1 VKFRCERDALS
12 EAIGSAGR
20 AVASRSGALPI
31 LSGLLVRTAA
41 DEIHLAGSDLE
52 LTIRVSAPAECD
64 DDGAAVLPARL
75 FGDIVRS
82 LEPGAVS
89 VDVGEDEARIESGR
103 SKFSLRVLAA
113 DDFPRLPEVAG
124 SGVRMDATALA
135 EALRQVIPAAS
146 RDDARPILTGVLLV
160 AEGSG
165 LRLVATD
172 SYRLGVRDLPGESVL
187 AAHLSGAA
195 AEGKHVLVP
204 AKALGELQR
213 LLASTG
219 GAGPGSTAA
228 PGTENTVELSFS
240 DRDACFDTGRARVS
254 TRLIEGQFPNYQQL
268 IPNGYPNR
276 LVVPREALIEAVKR
290 VRLIGRDRDNAPIRL
305 AMSSSGLELTTIVHD
320 VGEAKEELDAKYEGS
335 ETTIAFNPEF
345 LLDGLGAIGSEEVS
359 VETLDTSKPAI
370 VRSADGGD
378 FLYLLMPVRVS

>member
-1 VKFRCERDALS
+1 MKFRCERDALS
-12 EAIGSAGR
+12 EAISSAGR

-31 LSGLLVRTAA
+31 LSGLLVRTGQ
-41 DEIHLAGSDLE
+41 DEIDLAGSDLE

-64 DDGAAVLPARL
+64 DEGAAVLPARL

-89 VDVGEDEARIESGR
+89 VDVGEDEARIKSGR
-103 SKFSLRVLAA
+103 SEFSLRVLAA
-113 DDFPRLPEVAG
+113 EDFPRLPEVAG
-124 SGVRMDATALA
+124 SGVRMDAASLA

-195 AEGKHVLVP
+195 AEGRHVLVP

-213 LLASTG
+213 LL
-219 GAGPGSTAA
+219 
-228 PGTENTVELSFS
+228 GTENQVELSFS

-268 IPNGYPNR
+268 IPSGYPNR
-276 LVVPREALIEAVKR
+276 LVVPREAFIEAVKR

-305 AMSSSGLELTTIVHD
+305 MMSAAGLELQTIVHD
-320 VGEAKEELDAKYEGS
+320 VGQATETLDAKYEGT

-345 LLDGLGAIGSEEVS
+345 LLDGLGAISSEEVS

-370 VRSADGGD
+370 VRSAEGGD

>member
-1 VKFRCERDALS
+1 MKFRCERDVLA
-12 EAIGSAGR
+12 EAIGNAGR

-31 LSGLLVRTAA
+31 LSGLLVRAEA
-41 DEIHLAGSDLE
+41 ERVELAGSDLE
-52 LTIRVSAPAECD
+52 LTIRVSVAAECD
-64 DDGAAVLPARL
+64 EGGAAVLPARL
-75 FGDIVRS
+75 FGDIVRA
-82 LEPGAVS
+82 LEPGAVA
-89 VDVGEDEARIESGR
+89 VDVGDDEARIESGS

-113 DDFPRLPEVAG
+113 EDFPRLPEVAG
-124 SGVRMDATALA
+124 SGIRMDSSALA

-172 SYRLGVRDLPGESVL
+172 SYRLAVRDLPGETML

-195 AEGKHVLVP
+195 AEGRHVLVP

-213 LLASTG
+213 LL
-219 GAGPGSTAA
+219 GPGSGANGSAA
-228 PGTENTVELSFS
+228 QVELSFS

-268 IPNGYPNR
+268 IPTGYPNR
-276 LVVPREALIEAVKR
+276 LIVPREGFIEAVKR

-305 AMSSSGLELTTIVHD
+305 AMSSSGLKLTAIVHD
-320 VGEAKEELDAKYEGS
+320 VGQAEEDLDAKYEGT
-335 ETTIAFNPEF
+335 ETVVAFNPDF
-345 LLDGLGAIGSEEVS
+345 LLDGLQAIASEEVV

-370 VRSADGGD
+370 VRASEGGD
-378 FLYLLMPVRVS
+378 FLYLLMPVRVT

>member
-31 LSGLLVRTAA
+31 LSGLLVRTAQ
-41 DEIHLAGSDLE
+41 DGIELAGSDLE

-64 DDGAAVLPARL
+64 DEGAAVLPARL

-89 VDVGEDEARIESGR
+89 VDVGEDEARIKSGR
-103 SKFSLRVLAA
+103 SEFSLRVLAA
-113 DDFPRLPEVAG
+113 EDFPRLPEVAG
-124 SGVRMDATALA
+124 SGVRMDAPALA

-195 AEGKHVLVP
+195 AEGRHVLVP

-213 LLASTG
+213 LLGS
-219 GAGPGSTAA
+219 GAAPGSAA
-228 PGTENTVELSFS
+228 PGTENQVELSFS

-268 IPNGYPNR
+268 IPSGYPNR
-276 LVVPREALIEAVKR
+276 LVVSREAFTEAVKR

-305 AMSSSGLELTTIVHD
+305 MMSAAGLELQTIVHD
-320 VGEAKEELDAKYEGS
+320 VGQATETLDAKYEGT

-370 VRSADGGD
+370 VRSAEGGD
-378 FLYLLMPVRVS
+378 YLYLLMPVRVS

>member
-31 LSGLLVRTAA
+31 LSGLLVRSGP
-41 DEIHLAGSDLE
+41 DEIQLAGSDLE
-52 LTIRVSAPAECD
+52 LTIRVSAPAEID
-64 DDGAAVLPARL
+64 REGAAVLPARL

-113 DDFPRLPEVAG
+113 EDFPRLPEVAG
-124 SGVRMDATALA
+124 SGVRMDASALA

-187 AAHLSGAA
+187 AAHLSSS
-195 AEGKHVLVP
+195 AEGRHVLVP

-213 LLASTG
+213 LLGSG
-219 GAGPGSTAA
+219 GGPGAAAA

-268 IPNGYPNR
+268 IPTGYPNR
-276 LVVPREALIEAVKR
+276 LVVVREALIEAVKR

-305 AMSSSGLELTTIVHD
+305 TMTPSEFKLSTIVHD
-320 VGEAKEELDAKYEGS
+320 VGEANEELDAKYEGS

-345 LLDGLGAIGSEEVS
+345 LLDGLGAISTEEVS
-359 VETLDTSKPAI
+359 LETLDTSKPAI

>member
-31 LSGLLVRTAA
+31 LSGLLVKTSGG
-41 DEIHLAGSDLE
+41 DKVELAGSDLE
-52 LTIRVSAPAECD
+52 LTIRVEAPAESD
-64 DDGAAVLPARL
+64 EDGAAVLPARL
-75 FGDIVRS
+75 FGDIVRA
-82 LEPGAVS
+82 LEPGAVT
-89 VDVGEDEARIESGR
+89 VEVGEDEAKITSGR
-103 SKFSLRVLAA
+103 SEFSLRVLAA

-124 SGVRMDATALA
+124 SGVRMDSAALA
-135 EALRQVIPAAS
+135 EALRQVISAAS

-172 SYRLGVRDLPGESVL
+172 SYRLAVRDLPGETVL
-187 AAHLSGAA
+187 AAALSGVAA
-195 AEGKHVLVP
+195 DGRHVLVP

-213 LLASTG
+213 LLVP
-219 GAGPGSTAA
+219 GAPAGADGLA
-228 PGTENTVELSFS
+228 PQVELSFT
-240 DRDACFDTGRARVS
+240 DRDACFDTGKARVS

-268 IPNGYPNR
+268 IPTGYPNR
-276 LVVPREALIEAVKR
+276 LTVAREAFIEAVKR
-290 VRLIGRDRDNAPIRL
+290 VRLIGRDRDNAPVRM
-305 AMSSSGLELTTIVHD
+305 AMSSSGLEMTTIVHD
-320 VGEAKEELDAKYEGS
+320 VGQAKEELEAKYEG
-335 ETTIAFNPEF
+335 TDTVVAFNPEF
-345 LLDGLGAIGSEEVS
+345 LIDGLQAISSEDVV

-370 VRSADGGD
+370 VRAPDGGD

>member
-1 VKFRCERDALS
+1 LKFRCERDVLG

-31 LSGLLVRTAA
+31 LSGLLVRTT
-41 DEIHLAGSDLE
+41 DDGLELAGSDLE
-52 LTIRVSAPAECD
+52 LTIRVSAAAECD
-64 DDGAAVLPARL
+64 GAGAAVLPARL
-75 FGDIVRS
+75 FGDIVRA

-89 VDVGEDEARIESGR
+89 VDVGDEEARITSGR
-103 SKFSLRVLAA
+103 SDFKLRVLPAE
-113 DDFPRLPEVAG
+113 DFPRLPEVAG
-124 SGVRMDATALA
+124 SGVRMDAVALA
-135 EALRQVIPAAS
+135 DALRQVIPAAS

-172 SYRLGVRDLPGESVL
+172 SYRLAVRDLPGETTL
-187 AAHLSGAA
+187 AAALSGAA
-195 AEGKHVLVP
+195 AEGRHVLVP

-213 LLASTG
+213 LLAAG
-219 GAGPGSTAA
+219 G
-228 PGTENTVELSFS
+228 GTEGGGQVELSFS
-240 DRDACFDTGRARVS
+240 DRDACFDTARARVS

-268 IPNGYPNR
+268 IPSGYPNR
-276 LVVPREALIEAVKR
+276 LTVVRESFMEAVKR

-305 AMSSSGLELTTIVHD
+305 AMGPGGLELTAVVHD
-320 VGEAKEELDAKYEGS
+320 VGQATEGLDAKYEGT
-335 ETTIAFNPEF
+335 ETTVAFNPDF
-345 LLDGLGAIGSEEVS
+345 LLDGLSAITSEEVL

-370 VRSADGGD
+370 VRSAEDGD

>member
-12 EAIGSAGR
+12 EAIGNAGR

-31 LSGLLVRTAA
+31 LSGLLVRT
-41 DEIHLAGSDLE
+41 DGDKVELAGSDLE

-64 DDGAAVLPARL
+64 ADGATVLPARL
-75 FGDIVRS
+75 FGDIVRA

-89 VDVGEDEARIESGR
+89 VDVGDDEARIHSGSSR
-103 SKFSLRVLAA
+103 FSLRVLAA
-113 DDFPRLPEVAG
+113 EDFPRLPDIAG
-124 SGVRMDATALA
+124 SGVRMDSAALA

-172 SYRLGVRDLPGESVL
+172 SYRLAVRDLPGETVL
-187 AAHLSGAA
+187 AAHLQGTGA
-195 AEGKHVLVP
+195 GGGHVLVP

-213 LLASTG
+213 LLSPGSGADGSTG
-219 GAGPGSTAA
+219 Q
-228 PGTENTVELSFS
+228 VELSFS

-268 IPNGYPNR
+268 IPSGYPNR
-276 LVVPREALIEAVKR
+276 LIVPREAFIEAVKR

-305 AMSSSGLELTTIVHD
+305 AMSSSGLQLTTIVHD
-320 VGEAKEELDAKYEGS
+320 VGQAEENLDAKYEGT
-335 ETTIAFNPEF
+335 ETVVAFNPDF
-345 LLDGLGAIGSEEVS
+345 LLDGLGAIASEEVV

-370 VRSADGGD
+370 VRASEGGN

>member
-1 VKFRCERDALS
+1 MKFRCERDALS
-12 EAIGSAGR
+12 EAISSAGR

-64 DDGAAVLPARL
+64 DEGAAVLPARL

-89 VDVGEDEARIESGR
+89 VDVGEDEARIKSGR
-103 SKFSLRVLAA
+103 SDFSLRVLAA
-113 DDFPRLPEVAG
+113 EDFPRLPEVEG
-124 SGVRMDATALA
+124 SGVRMDAAALA

-172 SYRLGVRDLPGESVL
+172 SYRLGVRDLPGESRL

-195 AEGKHVLVP
+195 AEGRHVLVP

-213 LLASTG
+213 LLGSG
-219 GAGPGSTAA
+219 EKAGSSAA

-268 IPNGYPNR
+268 IPTG
-276 LVVPREALIEAVKR
+276 
-290 VRLIGRDRDNAPIRL
+290 
-305 AMSSSGLELTTIVHD
+305 
-320 VGEAKEELDAKYEGS
+320 
-335 ETTIAFNPEF
+335 
-345 LLDGLGAIGSEEVS
+345 
-359 VETLDTSKPAI
+359 
-370 VRSADGGD
+370 
-378 FLYLLMPVRVS
+378 

>member
-12 EAIGSAGR
+12 EAISSAGR

-31 LSGLLVRTAA
+31 LSGLLVRTAQ
-41 DEIHLAGSDLE
+41 DEIELAGSDLE

-64 DDGAAVLPARL
+64 DEGAAVLPARL
-75 FGDIVRS
+75 LGDIVRS

-89 VDVGEDEARIESGR
+89 VDVGEDEARIKSGR
-103 SKFSLRVLAA
+103 SEFSLRVLAA
-113 DDFPRLPEVAG
+113 EDFPRLPEVAG
-124 SGVRMDATALA
+124 SGVRMDAAALA

-195 AEGKHVLVP
+195 AEGRHVLVP

-213 LLASTG
+213 LLGS
-219 GAGPGSTAA
+219 GAGQSPGSSAA
-228 PGTENTVELSFS
+228 PGIENQVELSFS

-268 IPNGYPNR
+268 IPSGYPNR
-276 LVVPREALIEAVKR
+276 LVVPREAFIEAVKR

-305 AMSSSGLELTTIVHD
+305 MMSAAGLELQTIVHD
-320 VGEAKEELDAKYEGS
+320 VGQATETVDAKYEGS

-345 LLDGLGAIGSEEVS
+345 LLDGLGAISSEEVS
-359 VETLDTSKPAI
+359 VETVDTSKPAI
-370 VRSADGGD
+370 VRSAEGGD

>member
-1 VKFRCERDALS
+1 LKFRCERDVLG

-31 LSGLLVRTAA
+31 LSGLLVRTT
-41 DEIHLAGSDLE
+41 DDGLELAGSDLE
-52 LTIRVSAPAECD
+52 LTIRVSAAAECD
-64 DDGAAVLPARL
+64 GAGAAVLPARL
-75 FGDIVRS
+75 FGDIVRA

-89 VDVGEDEARIESGR
+89 VDVGDEEARITSGR
-103 SKFSLRVLAA
+103 SDFKLRVLPAE
-113 DDFPRLPEVAG
+113 DFPRLPEVAG
-124 SGVRMDATALA
+124 SGVRMDAAALA
-135 EALRQVIPAAS
+135 DALRQVIPAAS

-172 SYRLGVRDLPGESVL
+172 SYRLAVRDLPGETTL
-187 AAHLSGAA
+187 AAALSGAA
-195 AEGKHVLVP
+195 AEGRHVLVP

-213 LLASTG
+213 LLAAG
-219 GAGPGSTAA
+219 G
-228 PGTENTVELSFS
+228 GTEGGGQVELSFS
-240 DRDACFDTGRARVS
+240 DRDACFDTARARVS

-268 IPNGYPNR
+268 IPSGYPNR
-276 LVVPREALIEAVKR
+276 LTVVRESFMEAVKR

-305 AMSSSGLELTTIVHD
+305 AMGPGGLELTAVVHD
-320 VGEAKEELDAKYEGS
+320 VGQATEGLDAKYEGT
-335 ETTIAFNPEF
+335 ETTVAFNPDF
-345 LLDGLGAIGSEEVS
+345 LLDGLSAITSEEVL

-370 VRSADGGD
+370 VRSAEDGD

>member
-1 VKFRCERDALS
+1 MKFRCERDALS

-31 LSGLLVRTAA
+31 LSGLLVRTGA
-41 DEIHLAGSDLE
+41 DEIQLAGSDLE
-52 LTIRVSAPAECD
+52 LTIRVSAAAEID
-64 DDGAAVLPARL
+64 DAGAAVLPARL

-89 VDVGEDEARIESGR
+89 VDVGEDEARIKSGR
-103 SKFSLRVLAA
+103 SDFSLRVLAA
-113 DDFPRLPEVAG
+113 EDFPRLPEVAG
-124 SGVRMDATALA
+124 SGVRIGAATLA

-187 AAHLSGAA
+187 ATHLSEAA
-195 AEGKHVLVP
+195 AAGRHVLVP

-213 LLASTG
+213 LLGSGAS
-219 GAGPGSTAA
+219 PGSAAA

-268 IPNGYPNR
+268 IPSGYPNR
-276 LVVPREALIEAVKR
+276 LVVAREAFIEAVKR

-305 AMSSSGLELTTIVHD
+305 MMSASGLELQTIVHD
-320 VGEAKEELDAKYEGS
+320 VGQATETLDAKYEGS

-345 LLDGLGAIGSEEVS
+345 LLDGLGAIASEEVS

-370 VRSADGGD
+370 VRAADGGE

>member
-12 EAIGSAGR
+12 EAISSAGR

-31 LSGLLVRTAA
+31 LSGLLVRTGQ
-41 DEIHLAGSDLE
+41 DEIALAGSDLE

-64 DDGAAVLPARL
+64 DEGAAVLPARL

-89 VDVGEDEARIESGR
+89 VDVGEDEARIKSGR
-103 SKFSLRVLAA
+103 SEFSLRVLAA
-113 DDFPRLPEVAG
+113 EDFPRLPEVAG
-124 SGVRMDATALA
+124 SGVRMDAAALA

-195 AEGKHVLVP
+195 AEGRHVLVP

-213 LLASTG
+213 LLGS
-219 GAGPGSTAA
+219 GAGPGSAA
-228 PGTENTVELSFS
+228 PGTENQVELSFS

-268 IPNGYPNR
+268 IPSGYPNR
-276 LVVPREALIEAVKR
+276 LVVPREAFMEAVKR

-305 AMSSSGLELTTIVHD
+305 MMSAAGLELQTIVHD
-320 VGEAKEELDAKYEGS
+320 VGQATETLDAKYEGT

-345 LLDGLGAIGSEEVS
+345 LLDGLGAISADEVS

-370 VRSADGGD
+370 VRSAEGGD

>member
-1 VKFRCERDALS
+1 LKFRCERDVLS

-31 LSGLLVRTAA
+31 LSGLLVRST
-41 DEIHLAGSDLE
+41 DDGLELAGSDLE
-52 LTIRVSAPAECD
+52 LTIRVTAPAECD
-64 DDGAAVLPARL
+64 GAGAAVLPARL
-75 FGDIVRS
+75 FGDIVRA

-89 VDVGEDEARIESGR
+89 VDVGDEEARITSGR
-103 SKFSLRVLAA
+103 SDFKLRVLPAE
-113 DDFPRLPEVAG
+113 DFPRLPELAG

-135 EALRQVIPAAS
+135 DALRQVIPAAS

-172 SYRLGVRDLPGESVL
+172 SYRLAVRDLPGETTL
-187 AAHLSGAA
+187 AAALSGAA
-195 AEGKHVLVP
+195 AEGRHVLVP

-213 LLASTG
+213 LLG
-219 GAGPGSTAA
+219 GEGAGAQ
-228 PGTENTVELSFS
+228 VELSFS
-240 DRDACFDTGRARVS
+240 DRDACFDTTRARVS

-268 IPNGYPNR
+268 IPSGYPNR
-276 LVVPREALIEAVKR
+276 LIVVREAFIEAVKR

-305 AMSSSGLELTTIVHD
+305 AMGPGGLELTAVVHD
-320 VGEAKEELDAKYEGS
+320 VGQASEGLDAKYEGT
-335 ETTIAFNPEF
+335 ETTVAFNPDF
-345 LLDGLGAIGSEEVS
+345 LLDGLSAISSDEVL
-359 VETLDTSKPAI
+359 VETMDTSKPAI
-370 VRSADGGD
+370 VRSAEDGD

>member
-31 LSGLLVRTAA
+31 LSGLLVRPAA

-52 LTIRVSAPAECD
+52 LTIRVSAPAEVD
-64 DDGAAVLPARL
+64 DEGAAVLPARL

-89 VDVGEDEARIESGR
+89 VDVGEDEARIKSGR
-103 SKFSLRVLAA
+103 SDFSLRVLAA

-124 SGVRMDATALA
+124 SGVRMDAVALA

-195 AEGKHVLVP
+195 AEGRHVLVP
-204 AKALGELQR
+204 AKALAELQR
-213 LLASTG
+213 LLGSGAS
-219 GAGPGSTAA
+219 PGSAAA

-268 IPNGYPNR
+268 IPSGYPNR
-276 LVVPREALIEAVKR
+276 LVVPREAFIEAVKR

-305 AMSSSGLELTTIVHD
+305 MMGTSGLELQTIVHD
-320 VGEAKEELDAKYEGS
+320 VGQATETLDAKYEGS

-345 LLDGLGAIGSEEVS
+345 LLDGLGAIASEEVS

-370 VRSADGGD
+370 VRAADGGD

>member
-1 VKFRCERDALS
+1 MKFRCERDVLS

-31 LSGLLVRTAA
+31 LSGLLVRAT
-41 DEIHLAGSDLE
+41 DDGLELAGSDLE
-52 LTIRVSAPAECD
+52 LTIRVSAPAECEGT
-64 DDGAAVLPARL
+64 GAAVLPARL
-75 FGDIVRS
+75 FGDIVRA

-89 VDVGEDEARIESGR
+89 VDVGDEEARITSGR
-103 SKFSLRVLAA
+103 SDFKLRVLPA

-124 SGVRMDATALA
+124 SGVRMDAAALA
-135 EALRQVIPAAS
+135 DALRQVIPAAS

-172 SYRLGVRDLPGESVL
+172 SYRLAVRDLPGETTL
-187 AAHLSGAA
+187 AAALSGAA
-195 AEGKHVLVP
+195 AEGRHVLVP

-213 LLASTG
+213 LLAGSAAAEG
-219 GAGPGSTAA
+219 GASQ
-228 PGTENTVELSFS
+228 VEFSFS
-240 DRDACFDTGRARVS
+240 DREASFDTARARVS

-268 IPNGYPNR
+268 IPSGYPNR
-276 LVVPREALIEAVKR
+276 LTVNREGFIEAVKR

-305 AMSSSGLELTTIVHD
+305 AMATSGLKLTAVVHD
-320 VGEAKEELDAKYEGS
+320 VGEASEDLDAKYEGT
-335 ETTIAFNPEF
+335 ETTVAFNPEF
-345 LLDGLGAIGSEEVS
+345 LLDGLSAITSDEVL

-370 VRSADGGD
+370 VRSAEDAD

>member
-1 VKFRCERDALS
+1 MKFRCERDALS

-31 LSGLLVRTAA
+31 LSGLLVRPAA

-52 LTIRVSAPAECD
+52 LTIRVSAPAEVD
-64 DDGAAVLPARL
+64 DEGAAVLPARL

-89 VDVGEDEARIESGR
+89 VDVGEDEARIKSGR
-103 SKFSLRVLAA
+103 SDFSLRVLAA

-124 SGVRMDATALA
+124 SGVRMDAVALA

-195 AEGKHVLVP
+195 AEGRHVLVP
-204 AKALGELQR
+204 AKALAELQR
-213 LLASTG
+213 LLGSGAS
-219 GAGPGSTAA
+219 PGSAAA

-268 IPNGYPNR
+268 IPSGYPNR
-276 LVVPREALIEAVKR
+276 LVVPREAFIEAVKR

-305 AMSSSGLELTTIVHD
+305 MMGTSGLELQTIVHD
-320 VGEAKEELDAKYEGS
+320 VGQATETLDAKYEGS

-345 LLDGLGAIGSEEVS
+345 LLDGLGAIASEEVS

-370 VRSADGGD
+370 VRAADGGD

>member
-12 EAIGSAGR
+12 EAISSAGR

-31 LSGLLVRTAA
+31 LSGLLVRTGK
-41 DEIHLAGSDLE
+41 DQIDLAGSDLE

-64 DDGAAVLPARL
+64 DEGAAVLPARL

-89 VDVGEDEARIESGR
+89 VDVGEDEARIKSGR
-103 SKFSLRVLAA
+103 SEFSLRVLAA
-113 DDFPRLPEVAG
+113 EDFPRLPEVAG
-124 SGVRMDATALA
+124 SGVRMDAAALA

-195 AEGKHVLVP
+195 AEGRHVLVP

-213 LLASTG
+213 LLGSGSA
-219 GAGPGSTAA
+219 PGSAA
-228 PGTENTVELSFS
+228 PGTENQVELSFS

-268 IPNGYPNR
+268 IPSGYPNR
-276 LVVPREALIEAVKR
+276 LVVPREAFIEAVKR

-305 AMSSSGLELTTIVHD
+305 MMSAAGLELQTIVHD
-320 VGEAKEELDAKYEGS
+320 VGQATETLDAKYEGT

-345 LLDGLGAIGSEEVS
+345 LLDGLGAISAEEVS

-370 VRSADGGD
+370 VRSAEGGD

>member
-1 VKFRCERDALS
+1 MKFRCERDALS
-12 EAIGSAGR
+12 EAISSAGR

-31 LSGLLVRTAA
+31 LSGLLVRTGQ
-41 DEIHLAGSDLE
+41 DEIDLAGSDLE

-64 DDGAAVLPARL
+64 DEGAAVLPARL

-89 VDVGEDEARIESGR
+89 VDVGEDEARIKSGR
-103 SKFSLRVLAA
+103 SEFSLRVLAA
-113 DDFPRLPEVAG
+113 EDFPRLPEVAG
-124 SGVRMDATALA
+124 SGVRMDAAALA

-195 AEGKHVLVP
+195 AEGRHVLVP

-213 LLASTG
+213 LLGS
-219 GAGPGSTAA
+219 GAAPGSAA
-228 PGTENTVELSFS
+228 PGTENQVELSFS

-268 IPNGYPNR
+268 IPSGYPNR
-276 LVVPREALIEAVKR
+276 LVVPREAFMEAVKR

-305 AMSSSGLELTTIVHD
+305 MMSAAGLELQTIVHD
-320 VGEAKEELDAKYEGS
+320 VGQATETLDAKYEGT

-345 LLDGLGAIGSEEVS
+345 LLDGLGAISADEVS

-370 VRSADGGD
+370 VRSAEGGD

>member
-1 VKFRCERDALS
+1 MKFRCERDALS

-52 LTIRVSAPAECD
+52 LTIRVSAPAEVD
-64 DDGAAVLPARL
+64 DEGAAVLPARL

-89 VDVGEDEARIESGR
+89 VDVGEDEARIKSGR
-103 SKFSLRVLAA
+103 SDFSLRVLAA

-124 SGVRMDATALA
+124 SGVRMDAVALA

-195 AEGKHVLVP
+195 AEGRHVLVP
-204 AKALGELQR
+204 AKALAELQR
-213 LLASTG
+213 LLGSGAS
-219 GAGPGSTAA
+219 PGSAAA

-268 IPNGYPNR
+268 IPSGYPNR
-276 LVVPREALIEAVKR
+276 LVVPREAFIEAVKR

-305 AMSSSGLELTTIVHD
+305 MMGTSGLELQTIVHD
-320 VGEAKEELDAKYEGS
+320 VGQATETLDAKYEGS

-345 LLDGLGAIGSEEVS
+345 LLDGLGAIASEEVS

-370 VRSADGGD
+370 VRAADGGD

>member
-1 VKFRCERDALS
+1 MKFRCERDALS

-31 LSGLLVRTAA
+31 LSGLLVRASQ
-41 DEIHLAGSDLE
+41 DEIDLAGSDLE

-64 DDGAAVLPARL
+64 DEGAAVLPARL

-89 VDVGEDEARIESGR
+89 VDVGEDEARIKSGR
-103 SKFSLRVLAA
+103 SEFSLRVLAA
-113 DDFPRLPEVAG
+113 DDFPRLPQVAG
-124 SGVRMDATALA
+124 SGVRMDAAALA

-195 AEGKHVLVP
+195 AEGRHVLVP

-213 LLASTG
+213 LLGS
-219 GAGPGSTAA
+219 GAAPGSAA
-228 PGTENTVELSFS
+228 PGTENQVELSFS

-268 IPNGYPNR
+268 IPSGYPNR
-276 LVVPREALIEAVKR
+276 LVVAREAFIEAVKR

-305 AMSSSGLELTTIVHD
+305 MMSAAGLELQTIVHD
-320 VGEAKEELDAKYEGS
+320 VGQATETLDAKYEGT

-345 LLDGLGAIGSEEVS
+345 LLDGLGAIGADEVS

-370 VRSADGGD
+370 VRSAEGGD

>member
-12 EAIGSAGR
+12 EAIGNAGR

-41 DEIHLAGSDLE
+41 DEVHLAGSDLE

-64 DDGAAVLPARL
+64 DEGAAVLPARL

-89 VDVGEDEARIESGR
+89 IDVGEDEARIKSGR
-103 SKFSLRVLAA
+103 SEFALRVLAA
-113 DDFPRLPEVAG
+113 EDFPRLPEVAG
-124 SGVRMDATALA
+124 SGVRMDAAALA

-172 SYRLGVRDLPGESVL
+172 SYRLAVRDLPGESRL

-195 AEGKHVLVP
+195 AEGRHVLVP

-213 LLASTG
+213 LLA
-219 GAGPGSTAA
+219 A
-228 PGTENTVELSFS
+228 EQTVELSFS

-268 IPNGYPNR
+268 IPTGYPNR
-276 LVVPREALIEAVKR
+276 LVVAREAFIEAVKR

-305 AMSSSGLELTTIVHD
+305 MMSTSGLELQTIVHD
-320 VGEAKEELDAKYEGS
+320 VGQATETLDAKYEGA

-345 LLDGLGAIGSEEVS
+345 LLDGLQAISSEEVS

-370 VRSADGGD
+370 VRSAEGGD
-378 FLYLLMPVRVS
+378 FMYLLMPVRVS

>member
-1 VKFRCERDALS
+1 MKFRCERDALS
-12 EAIGSAGR
+12 EAISSAGR

-31 LSGLLVRTAA
+31 LSGLLVRTGQG
-41 DEIHLAGSDLE
+41 EIDLAGSDLE

-64 DDGAAVLPARL
+64 AEGAAVLPARL

-89 VDVGEDEARIESGR
+89 VDVGEDEARIKSGR
-103 SKFSLRVLAA
+103 SEFSLRVLAA
-113 DDFPRLPEVAG
+113 EDFPRLPEVAG
-124 SGVRMDATALA
+124 SGVRMDAAALA

-195 AEGKHVLVP
+195 AEGRHVLVP

-213 LLASTG
+213 LLGS
-219 GAGPGSTAA
+219 GAGPGSAAA
-228 PGTENTVELSFS
+228 PGTENQVELSFS

-268 IPNGYPNR
+268 IPSGYPNR
-276 LVVPREALIEAVKR
+276 LVVPREAFIEAVKR

-305 AMSSSGLELTTIVHD
+305 MMSAAGLELQTIVHD
-320 VGEAKEELDAKYEGS
+320 VGQATETLDAKYEGT

-345 LLDGLGAIGSEEVS
+345 LLDGLGAISSEEVS

-370 VRSADGGD
+370 VRSAEGGD

>member
-12 EAIGSAGR
+12 EAIGNAGR

-31 LSGLLVRTAA
+31 LSGLLVRAA
-41 DEIHLAGSDLE
+41 GERVELAGSDLE
-52 LTIRVSAPAECD
+52 LTIRVSAAAECD

-75 FGDIVRS
+75 FGDIVRA

-89 VDVGEDEARIESGR
+89 VDVGEDEARIHSGS

-124 SGVRMDATALA
+124 SGVRMDSAALA
-135 EALRQVIPAAS
+135 EALRQVISAAS

-172 SYRLGVRDLPGESVL
+172 SYRLAVRDLPGETTL

-195 AEGKHVLVP
+195 AEGRHVLVP

-213 LLASTG
+213 LLSP
-219 GAGPGSTAA
+219 GPGTDGSSAQ
-228 PGTENTVELSFS
+228 VELSFS

-268 IPNGYPNR
+268 IPTGYPNR
-276 LVVPREALIEAVKR
+276 LIVPRETFIEAVKR

-305 AMSSSGLELTTIVHD
+305 AMSSSGLQLTTIVHD
-320 VGEAKEELDAKYEGS
+320 VGQAEESLDAKYEGT
-335 ETTIAFNPEF
+335 ETVVAFNPDF
-345 LLDGLGAIGSEEVS
+345 LLDGLQAIASEEVV

-370 VRSADGGD
+370 VRASEGGD

>member
-1 VKFRCERDALS
+1 MKFRCERDALS

-31 LSGLLVRTAA
+31 LSGLLVRTGQ
-41 DEIHLAGSDLE
+41 DQVDLAGSDLE

-64 DDGAAVLPARL
+64 DEGAAVLPARL

-89 VDVGEDEARIESGR
+89 VDVGEDEARIKSGR
-103 SKFSLRVLAA
+103 SEFSLRVLAA
-113 DDFPRLPEVAG
+113 EDFPRLPEVAG
-124 SGVRMDATALA
+124 SGVRMDAAALA

-195 AEGKHVLVP
+195 GEGRHVLVP

-213 LLASTG
+213 LLGS
-219 GAGPGSTAA
+219 GAGQSPGSSSA
-228 PGTENTVELSFS
+228 PGTENQVELSFS

-268 IPNGYPNR
+268 IPSGYPNR
-276 LVVPREALIEAVKR
+276 LVVPREAFMEAVKR

-305 AMSSSGLELTTIVHD
+305 MMSAAGLELQTIVHD
-320 VGEAKEELDAKYEGS
+320 VGQATETLDAKYEGS

-345 LLDGLGAIGSEEVS
+345 LLDGLGAISSEEVS

-370 VRSADGGD
+370 VRSAEGGD

>member
-1 VKFRCERDALS
+1 MKFRCERDALS

-31 LSGLLVRTAA
+31 LSGLLVRTGG
-41 DEIHLAGSDLE
+41 DEIQLAGSDLE
-52 LTIRVSAPAECD
+52 LTIRVSAPAEVD
-64 DDGAAVLPARL
+64 REGAAVLPARL

-113 DDFPRLPEVAG
+113 EDFPRLPEVAG
-124 SGVRMDATALA
+124 SGVRMDASALA

-187 AAHLSGAA
+187 AAHLSSSV
-195 AEGKHVLVP
+195 EGRHVLVP

-213 LLASTG
+213 LLGSG
-219 GAGPGSTAA
+219 SSPGAAAA

-268 IPNGYPNR
+268 IPSGYPNR
-276 LVVPREALIEAVKR
+276 LVVAREALIEAVKR

-305 AMSSSGLELTTIVHD
+305 TMTSSGLELTTIVHD

-345 LLDGLGAIGSEEVS
+345 LLDGLGAISTEEVALD
-359 VETLDTSKPAI
+359 TLDTSKPAI

>member
-1 VKFRCERDALS
+1 MKFRCERDVLS

-31 LSGLLVRTAA
+31 LSGLLVRTT
-41 DEIHLAGSDLE
+41 DDGLELAGSDLE
-52 LTIRVSAPAECD
+52 LTIRVTAPAECEGS
-64 DDGAAVLPARL
+64 GAAVLTARL
-75 FGDIVRS
+75 FGDIVRA
-82 LEPGAVS
+82 LEPGAVT
-89 VDVGEDEARIESGR
+89 VTVGDEEALITSGR
-103 SKFSLRVLAA
+103 SEFKLRVLPA

-124 SGVRMDATALA
+124 TGVRMDAAALA
-135 EALRQVIPAAS
+135 DALRQVIPAAS

-172 SYRLGVRDLPGESVL
+172 SYRLAVRDLPGETTL
-187 AAHLSGAA
+187 AAALSGAA
-195 AEGKHVLVP
+195 AEGRHVLVP

-213 LLASTG
+213 LLAAGAGAETG
-219 GAGPGSTAA
+219 GQ
-228 PGTENTVELSFS
+228 VEFSFS
-240 DRDACFDTGRARVS
+240 DREASFDTARARVS

-268 IPNGYPNR
+268 IPSGYPNR
-276 LVVPREALIEAVKR
+276 LTVVREGFMEAVKR

-305 AMSSSGLELTTIVHD
+305 AMSPAGLELTAVVHD
-320 VGEAKEELDAKYEGS
+320 VGQAKEELEAKYEGT
-335 ETTIAFNPEF
+335 ETTVAFNPEF
-345 LLDGLGAIGSEEVS
+345 LLDGLSAITSDEVL

-370 VRSADGGD
+370 VRSAEDGD